1 MDCFLYT
8 FRECKHW
15 GQASLCDI
23 GQVALPLWAA
33 LFSPG
38 QGLTSLTASLVDLD
52 GGCVCDS
59 QPGTCPRQF
68 LAKQW
73 PPLCPPV
80 LCEPTILAERETGVA
95 GIS

>member
-8 FRECKHW
+8 FRECKNW

-52 GGCVCDS
+52 GGYVCVTPS
-59 QPGTCPRQF
+59 QAPALGSF
-68 LAKQW
+68 WLNSG
-73 PPLCPPV
+73 PLCVPLSCVSPP
-80 LCEPTILAERETGVA
+80 
-95 GIS
+95 S